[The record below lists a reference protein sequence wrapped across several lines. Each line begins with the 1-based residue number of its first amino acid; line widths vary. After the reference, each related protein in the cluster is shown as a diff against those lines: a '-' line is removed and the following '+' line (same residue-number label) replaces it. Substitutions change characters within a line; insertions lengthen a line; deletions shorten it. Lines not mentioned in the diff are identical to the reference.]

1 MLHVCDIQLNQ
12 LLISKSNPRMSVHVC
27 LFRKR
32 LHRVELLWQ
41 KTGGHFLSHQ
51 IKCNE
56 NHTFTNNRP
65 SSTYSSGIGTGLLTN
80 VRRWRRVFFFLIF
93 IFLKLEVLHRVKNNL
108 LVTGSWAKRILW
120 SASVSPDGA
129 HTGGAF
135 LCLLLNFKTSSKC
148 LSRVAIG
155 GRVTSLSLIKL
166 NPGIKFDNF
175 SLKQREAILH
185 ATRRKLSPNL
195 VEFTPLW
202 IKVDL
207 D

>member
-1 MLHVCDIQLNQ
+1 MTKNRWLFPVI
-12 LLISKSNPRMSVHVC
+12 SNPMHWKSYFYHTTGHRPPIRVALGLDCWRMWEGDKE
-27 LFRKR
+27 LFSLENGLFVLR
-32 LHRVELLWQ
+32 L
-41 KTGGHFLSHQ
+41 G
-51 IKCNE
+51 
-56 NHTFTNNRP
+56 
-65 SSTYSSGIGTGLLTN
+65 
-80 VRRWRRVFFFLIF
+80 
-93 IFLKLEVLHRVKNNL
+93 VLHRVKNNL

-120 SASVSPDGA
+120 GASVSPDGA

>member
-1 MLHVCDIQLNQ
+1 MCVIFN
-12 LLISKSNPRMSVHVC
+12 LINYWFQNPILGCQSMSVYSGSDYTESNCYDKKQVVISCHIKSNAMKII
-27 LFRKR
+27 L
-32 LHRVELLWQ
+32 
-41 KTGGHFLSHQ
+41 
-51 IKCNE
+51 
-56 NHTFTNNRP
+56 
-65 SSTYSSGIGTGLLTN
+65 LLTTGHRPPIR
-80 VRRWRRVFFFLIF
+80 VALGLDCWRMWEGDKELFS
-93 IFLKLEVLHRVKNNL
+93 LENGLFVLRLGVLHRVKNNL

-120 SASVSPDGA
+120 GASVSPDGA